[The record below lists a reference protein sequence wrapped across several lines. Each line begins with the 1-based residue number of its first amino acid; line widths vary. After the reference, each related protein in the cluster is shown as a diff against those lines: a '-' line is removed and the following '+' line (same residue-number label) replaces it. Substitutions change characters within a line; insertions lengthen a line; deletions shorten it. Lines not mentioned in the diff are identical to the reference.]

1 MKKYDAHIHFLLD
14 TDLKTSVKYF
24 KEYFKNN
31 DIEKASVMS
40 CPTYA
45 KGDILQNLK
54 ALYYKN
60 ELKPNVYAFAGLYY
74 ENFNNTSN
82 KEFYSNDFYNQVKTY
97 IENGYDGIK
106 ILEGKP
112 SERSKIK
119 VMLSDEVFDKMFS
132 FLEDNNVLVTL
143 HNSDPATF
151 WNLSLMTP
159 YQIEKGWY
167 VGDDM
172 PSKAG
177 LFQDVI
183 AVLKKHPKLRLTLA
197 HFGFTTDAIWE
208 AEEFLSYE
216 NTNFDCT
223 PGWEQY
229 VNITANADKWRELI
243 LNNSTRFMFGTD
255 TENDNYETNTESKN
269 RANTRAIVLEKFF
282 SASKEGET
290 LKTTNNLFIKSLSL
304 PNSVVEKIMYG
315 NAEREFKEVKPINY
329 NYVEKEIERLRKIV
343 KTSDDKNTLDI
354 IAKGFNKRE

>member
-1 MKKYDAHIHFLLD
+1 
-14 TDLKTSVKYF
+14 
-24 KEYFKNN
+24 
-31 DIEKASVMS
+31 
-40 CPTYA
+40 
-45 KGDILQNLK
+45 
-54 ALYYKN
+54 
-60 ELKPNVYAFAGLYY
+60 
-74 ENFNNTSN
+74 
-82 KEFYSNDFYNQVKTY
+82 
-97 IENGYDGIK
+97 
-106 ILEGKP
+106 
-112 SERSKIK
+112 
-119 VMLSDEVFDKMFS
+119 
-132 FLEDNNVLVTL
+132 
-143 HNSDPATF
+143 
-151 WNLSLMTP
+151 MTP

-255 TENDNYETNTESKN
+255 TENDNYETDTESKN